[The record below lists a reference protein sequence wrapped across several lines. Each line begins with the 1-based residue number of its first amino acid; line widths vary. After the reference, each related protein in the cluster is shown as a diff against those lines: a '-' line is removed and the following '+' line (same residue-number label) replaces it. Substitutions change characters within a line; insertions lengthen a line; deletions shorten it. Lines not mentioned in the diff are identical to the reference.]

1 MSGMFSECSSLAN
14 INALSSWDT
23 SSVTNMGYMF
33 QGCSKASGTI
43 QILGNPT
50 SYSGAF
56 RNAAIESGAQIIVNY
71 GSGTTNIDAIIA
83 TKSTTSNVV
92 KGSQVQ

>member
-14 INALSSWDT
+14 IDGASNWDT
-23 SSVTNMGYMF
+23 SSVTNMSQMF
-33 QGCSKASGTI
+33 RNCRNASGTI

-50 SYSGAF
+50 SYSSAF
-56 RNAAIESGAQIIVNY
+56 SDAATGSGAQITVNY

-83 TKSTTSNVV
+83 TKSTNSNVV